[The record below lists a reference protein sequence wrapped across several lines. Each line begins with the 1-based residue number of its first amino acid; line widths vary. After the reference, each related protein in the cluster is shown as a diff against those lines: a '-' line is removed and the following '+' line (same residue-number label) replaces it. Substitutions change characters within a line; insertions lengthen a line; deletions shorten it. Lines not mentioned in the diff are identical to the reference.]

1 VLRDALYHIEHTT
14 WINNR
19 FVPWSVV
26 VVVVIVV
33 VIVMVVVVVVV
44 VVVVW

>member
-1 VLRDALYHIEHTT
+1 MSATHLNFRVAMHIEHTT

-26 VVVVIVV
+26 VVVVG
-33 VIVMVVVVVVV
+33 
-44 VVVVW
+44 